1 MLATVHLRV
10 LHHTL
15 DPLGMV
21 LAGLAIAVIVVLV
34 GLVGA
39 RLLRKT
45 TDRAPPVPGAAPG
58 SGTGDP

>member
-15 DPLGMV
+15 DPLGIV

-39 RLLRKT
+39 RLLRKP
-45 TDRAPPVPGAAPG
+45 TDAVPPVPGAAPG